1 MVAANIDKINQQIP
15 PTVKLIVVSKNQPLT
30 LVKEAYKSGHRAFGE
45 NKVQELVTKQ
55 QLLPADV
62 EWHLI
67 GHLQSNKVKYI
78 APFVQLIHS
87 VDSYKLLETIN
98 KEAQKNNRIINC
110 LLQVY
115 IASEETKFGLNSAE
129 LIDVINLAQQN
140 NLQHVRICG
149 LMGMASNTNN
159 KQQVEHEFN
168 TLNTIFN
175 QIKIDKNID
184 ATTFTIL
191 SMGMSNDYEIAITCG
206 SNMIRVGSLIFAE

>member
-1 MVAANIDKINQQIP
+1 MVAANIHKINQQIP
-15 PTVKLIVVSKNQPLT
+15 PTVKLIVVSKNQPME
-30 LVKEAYKSGHRAFGE
+30 LVKQAYQAGQLAFGE
-45 NKVQELVTKQ
+45 NRVQDLVAKQ
-55 QLLPADV
+55 QQLPADV

-115 IASEETKFGLNSAE
+115 IASEETKFGLNQTE
-129 LIDVINLAQQN
+129 LIDVINLAQQH

-159 KQQVEHEFN
+159 KQQIEQEFN
-168 TLNTIFN
+168 ALNTIFN
-175 QIKIDKNID
+175 QIKNN
-184 ATTFTIL
+184 TNFSHSSFTIL
-191 SMGMSNDYEIAITCG
+191 SMGMSSDFETAIKCG
-206 SNMIRVGSLIFAE
+206 SNMIRVGSLIFTE